1 MLYFPETLLSSSGG
15 RLVAL
20 ATGLTF
26 LAASARWLS
35 VRVATAIARVL
46 TNPSPQTP
54 TIPDEWHPDEWHP
67 FQQAPLAAIAWNV
80 HGEIT
85 HWNPSAAQVFGYSP
99 QEAMGRQA
107 ALIVPSHIK
116 AYANQ
121 VWHDLINQR
130 GGTRSINENVTQDGR
145 TIICEWFNAPL
156 LDAQGQVLGAI
167 SFVQD
172 ITERTQVEKQLLQ
185 SAFFDSL
192 TGLPNRAFFSDRL
205 HQAAA
210 KVSRQSDGCFAV
222 LFLDLDRFKVVNDS
236 LGHLVGDQLLVE
248 VAQRLQACLRIGDT
262 LAHLAGDEFA
272 ILLEHIQDINDATCV
287 ARQIQEAIKMPFILN
302 GHEVFT
308 TISIGIALSTIDY
321 EKPDNLL
328 RDADTA
334 MYRAKA
340 LGKARYE
347 VFTLAMHDHAVTL
360 LQLENDLRRAIQ
372 RQEFLVHYQPIV
384 SLRNS
389 KVIGF
394 EALVRWQHA
403 TRGLISPAE
412 FIPVAEETNL
422 IVPIGW
428 WVLEAACQQM
438 RSWQLQFPTTA
449 TWTMSV
455 NLSGKQIAQP
465 DLVERIRQILTATGL
480 SPRNLKLE
488 ITESVLMQN
497 PEATT
502 ALFLQLQALGIRLS
516 IDDFG
521 TGYSSLAYLHHF
533 PIDTLKIDRSFV
545 TSVDTDAEKLA
556 IIRTIVTLAW
566 NLGMDVIAEGV
577 ETAKQLAQ
585 LKALKCEA
593 GQGYLFAKPMSGEAA
608 TAFIQAH
615 CYRVTRKSS

>member
-1 MLYFPETLLSSSGG
+1 MHYFSETLISSSGQ
-15 RLVAL
+15 RFVAF
-20 ATGLTF
+20 ATGLTLF
-26 LAASARWLS
+26 ATSARWLTAK
-35 VRVATAIARVL
+35 VRAAIARVP
-46 TNPSPQTP
+46 TNQSSQTP
-54 TIPDEWHPDEWHP
+54 TTPDEWRL

-80 HGEIT
+80 NGEIT
-85 HWNPSAAQVFGYSP
+85 QWNHSATQIFGYSP
-99 QEAMGRQA
+99 QDAIGQQA
-107 ALIVPSHIK
+107 ASLIVPAHVR
-116 AYANQ
+116 AYTSKM
-121 VWHDLINQR
+121 WHDLINQQ
-130 GGTRSINENVTQDGR
+130 GGTRSIHENVTKDGK
-145 TIICEWFNAPL
+145 TIICEWFNTPL
-156 LDAQGQVLGAI
+156 LNSDGQVVGVI

-172 ITERTQVEKQLLQ
+172 ITERTQVEKHLLQ
-185 SAFFDSL
+185 SAFFDAL

-205 HQAAA
+205 HQVATRA
-210 KVSRQSDGCFAV
+210 KRQSDSFFAV

-236 LGHLVGDQLLVE
+236 LGHQMGDQLLIE
-248 VAQRLQACLRIGDT
+248 VAHRLQACLSPSDT
-262 LAHLAGDEFA
+262 LAHLSGDAFA
-272 ILLEHIQDINDATCV
+272 ILLQNIQDINDAIWM
-287 ARQIQEAIKMPFILN
+287 AEQIQEAIKIPFDLN

-308 TISIGIALSTIDY
+308 SVSIGIALSSISY

-334 MYRAKA
+334 MYRAKS

-347 VFTLAMHDHAVTL
+347 IFTLAMHDHAVTL
-360 LQLENDLRRAIQ
+360 LQLESDLRRAMQ
-372 RQEFLVHYQPIV
+372 RQEFRVHYQPIV
-384 SLRNS
+384 ALKSN

-394 EALVRWQHA
+394 EALVRWQHP
-403 TRGLISPAE
+403 TRGLVSPAE

-438 RSWQLQFPTTA
+438 HTWQTQFPTAA
-449 TWTMSV
+449 TWAMSV

-465 DLVERIRQILTATGL
+465 DLVERIRQILAATGL
-480 SPRNLKLE
+480 KPQCLKLE

-497 PEATT
+497 PEVITV
-502 ALFLQLQALGIRLS
+502 LFLQLRHLGIRLS

-545 TSVDTDAEKLA
+545 TSVDTDGEKLA

-585 LKALKCEA
+585 LKALNCEA
-593 GQGYLFAKPMSGEAA
+593 GQGYFFAKPMDAETVATFIEAR
-608 TAFIQAH
+608 
-615 CYRVTRKSS
+615 CYPNTHSAS